1 MLTAVLAMFANI
13 HIFKVRKKII
23 SSCLYSYIQACCI
36 WMLFLFSV
44 TELLSIFHA
53 VRFIALFAVWVTLD
67 IILLVLLA
75 VQIMGSGYKI
85 REICSRYLKEWI
97 LLKQP
102 YYGILFMIGAIV
114 AVLALCMTPYNWDS
128 MTYHL
133 PRITHWV
140 QNRSV
145 GHFATSEIR
154 QIASPVLA
162 EFVNLNVF
170 ILSRGK
176 DTLLNLLQAGSYITC
191 ACVVGAIAESLG
203 CDKLFKFIAVLIYM
217 TTPIAFAEGVTTQV
231 DNFAAVWLLFYVY
244 VLLDLVKQEKL
255 EFTKNSTGMVC
266 VLGLCVA
273 WGYLTK
279 PSVCIGMVVFAVWL
293 LVRCIV
299 RKDKVWDLACL
310 VFCALP
316 CVVLPLVPEIMRNF
330 KTFHSYASKSVG
342 AKQLVG
348 TIHPAYLFIN
358 FLKNLTINL
367 PISVINDSQDL
378 FIKFPTKAAEI
389 LGVDL
394 NAESISSGGSKY
406 QVRHANTYGC
416 DTAVNP
422 IVVWLSIFCVIWAIC
437 MIRRTDWKCIANRY
451 LIVSSISFCAFCLVL
466 RWEPFGSRYMG
477 AYFAVLCPMI
487 ASQIQLRTVQEK
499 DRPFRHGIIGVVCFL
514 CVMQAIGLT
523 EYYYNMYAHEGADS
537 RPYGYF
543 VHIKGDCG
551 YYIGLTDEIRAQGY
565 ESVGL
570 YMTKADTYEYPIWA
584 MLDKQRIEHINVEN
598 ESAVYAD
605 SDFSPDCIV
614 WLGWYP
620 EEPVSINEKA
630 YTQIKKI
637 GEGFYLLSE

>member
-1 MLTAVLAMFANI
+1 MLTAVLAMFGNI
-13 HIFKVRKKII
+13 HILKVRKKVI
-23 SSCLYSYIQACCI
+23 SSCLYSYIQASCI
-36 WMLFLFSV
+36 WMLFLFTV
-44 TELLSIFHA
+44 TEVLSVFHA
-53 VRFIALFAVWVTLD
+53 VRFIALFAAWAMLD
-67 IILLVLLA
+67 LVLIVLFV
-75 VQIMGSGYKI
+75 VQFRAFGYKI
-85 REICSRYLKEWI
+85 GEIYSKYLKEWI

-102 YYGILFMIGAIV
+102 YYGILFLIGAIV

-145 GHFATSEIR
+145 GHFATNELR
-154 QIASPVLA
+154 QIASPVLG
-162 EFVNLNVF
+162 EFVNLHVF

-176 DTLLNLLQAGSYITC
+176 DTLLNVLQAGSYITC
-191 ACVVGAIAESLG
+191 AFVVGAIAESLG
-203 CDKLFKFIAVLIYM
+203 CDKLFRFIAVLIYM

-231 DNFAAVWLLFYVY
+231 DNFAAIWLVFYVY
-244 VLLDLVKQEKL
+244 VLLDLVKREKL
-255 EFTKNSTGMVC
+255 EFTKNTAGMVC

-293 LVRCIV
+293 LIRCIV
-299 RKDKVWDLACL
+299 RKDKVWDLARL

-316 CVVLPLVPEIMRNF
+316 CVVLPLVPETVRNF

-348 TIHPAYLFIN
+348 TFHPAYLFIN
-358 FLKNLTINL
+358 FLKNFTINL
-367 PISVINDSQDL
+367 PVSFINESQDL
-378 FIKFPTKAAEI
+378 FIKFPTKAAEV

-394 NAESISSGGSKY
+394 NAESISSNGSKY

-422 IVVWLSIFCVIWAIC
+422 IVMWLTILCIIWAIC
-437 MIRRTDWKCIANRY
+437 MIRKTDWKCIANRY
-451 LIVSSISFCAFCLVL
+451 LIVSVVSFFAFCLVL
-466 RWEPFGSRYMG
+466 RWELFGTRYMV
-477 AYFAVLCPMI
+477 AYFALLCPMI
-487 ASQIQLRTVQEK
+487 ASQIQLRTAQGK
-499 DRPFRHGIIGVVCFL
+499 DRPFRYSMIGVVCFL
-514 CVMQAIGLT
+514 CVMQAVGLT
-523 EYYYNMYAHEGADS
+523 EYYYGMYAREGADS

-551 YYIGLTDEIRAQGY
+551 YYVGLTDEIRAQDY

-570 YMTKADTYEYPIWA
+570 YMTKADTYEYPIWI
-584 MLDKQRIEHINVEN
+584 MLDGQRIEHINVEN

-614 WLGWYP
+614 WLGRAP
-620 EEPVSINEKA
+620 EESVTINEKVYA
-630 YTQIKKI
+630 TIKNI